1 MPRTD
6 GTADNSRQA
15 RGAAAEALAERHL
28 SDAGLSLM
36 QRNVR
41 YPFGE
46 IDLVMRERDTTVF
59 VEVRYRGNDRF
70 GGGAVSVDRRKR
82 MRLVRAAQ
90 AFLLSHP
97 PLAKAACRF
106 DVVSLSGPSDTPDLE
121 WIRDAFTLD
130 DA

>member
-1 MPRTD
+1 MPRID
-6 GTADNSRQA
+6 PDAAAGRQA
-15 RGAAAEALAERHL
+15 RGAAAEAQAEQHL
-28 SDAGLSLM
+28 TAAGLRLL

-59 VEVRYRGNDRF
+59 VEVRYRAGSGF

-90 AFLLSHP
+90 AFLLSQP
-97 PLAKAACRF
+97 ALAKSACRF
-106 DVVSLSGPSDTPDLE
+106 DVVALTGASDTPKLD